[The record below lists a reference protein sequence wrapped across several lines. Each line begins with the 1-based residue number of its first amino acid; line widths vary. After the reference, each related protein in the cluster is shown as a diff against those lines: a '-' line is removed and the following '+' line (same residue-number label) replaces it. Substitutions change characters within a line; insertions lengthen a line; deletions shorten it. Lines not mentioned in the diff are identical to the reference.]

1 MEGIILFYGSG
12 IVIGIAVSAHMETG
26 IIRSNVISHKTGARL
41 SKRLFLRDRKCGMKC
56 FLVGSLCHAA
66 AAVGAISSQFL
77 SLPRMGKP
85 SFHGQPRS
93 GSYFSQDINGPP

>member
-66 AAVGAISSQFL
+66 AAVGSQFL
-77 SLPRMGKP
+77 SFPAWVNRHSMGSRDLDHIFPK
-85 SFHGQPRS
+85 
-93 GSYFSQDINGPP
+93 I

>member
-12 IVIGIAVSAHMETG
+12 IVIGIAESAHMETG

-66 AAVGAISSQFL
+66 AAVGAVSSQFL
-77 SLPRMGKP
+77 SFPAWVNRHSMGSRDLDHIFPK
-85 SFHGQPRS
+85 
-93 GSYFSQDINGPP
+93 I

>member
-26 IIRSNVISHKTGARL
+26 IIRSNVISHKAGARL

-66 AAVGAISSQFL
+66 AAQFL
-77 SLPRMGKP
+77 SFPAWVNRHSMGSRDLDHIFPK
-85 SFHGQPRS
+85 
-93 GSYFSQDINGPP
+93 I